1 MTQNRFCFLFKLK
14 SSLSFDNL
22 ATHNTCETT
31 HLDQGKTCTGA
42 HKNCMHCEMHI
53 YTYFVRILS
62 KYHEICMAHKLWYAY
77 EVQIMRNNEKFR
89 QTEPIKLSNMLTKI
103 DT

>member
-1 MTQNRFCFLFKLK
+1 MTQNQFCFLFKLK

-31 HLDQGKTCTGA
+31 HLGQGKTCTGA

-53 YTYFVRILS
+53 YIYTHFVRILPDTM
-62 KYHEICMAHKLWYAY
+62 KYAWHINFDMFMKYKLCRTMKNLDK
-77 EVQIMRNNEKFR
+77 QN
-89 QTEPIKLSNMLTKI
+89 PSS
-103 DT
+103 